1 MEIVIDT
8 SAIIAAIADEPDG
21 DEVINLTE
29 NAILVC
35 PNVIPFE
42 ISNALTRMIRKKVIN
57 KDKMSQLLQSFQKI
71 PIKLFE
77 NKLEDVLEIGW
88 EHKIYAYDAFLLD
101 TAKSLNLPLLTL
113 DDGMEAVGKKL
124 GIKILSLNGSGRG
137 ENVGF

>member
-21 DEVINLTE
+21 DKVINLTE

-35 PNVIPFE
+35 PSVVPFE
-42 ISNALTRMIRKKVIN
+42 ISNALTRMIRKNVID
-57 KDKMSQLLQSFQKI
+57 KDKMTNLIKSFQKI

-77 NKLEDVLEIGW
+77 NNLEDVLEIGW
-88 EHKIYAYDAFLLD
+88 DYKIYAYDAFFLD

-124 GIKILSLNGSGRG
+124 GVKILSLSGDRRG
-137 ENVGF
+137 

>member
-21 DEVINLTE
+21 DKVINLTE

-35 PNVIPFE
+35 PSVVPFE
-42 ISNALTRMIRKKVIN
+42 ISNALTRMIRKNVID
-57 KDKMSQLLQSFQKI
+57 KDKMTNLIKSFKKI

-77 NKLEDVLEIGW
+77 NNLEDVLEIGW
-88 EHKIYAYDAFLLD
+88 DYKIYAYDAFFLD

-113 DDGMEAVGKKL
+113 DDGVEAVGKKL
-124 GIKILSLNGSGRG
+124 GVKILSLSGNRRG
-137 ENVGF
+137 

>member
-1 MEIVIDT
+1 MEIVIDN

-21 DEVINLTE
+21 DKVINLTE

-35 PNVIPFE
+35 PNVVPFE
-42 ISNALTRMIRKKVIN
+42 ISNALTRMIRREVID
-57 KDKMSQLLQSFQKI
+57 KDKIRQLLKSFQKI

-124 GIKILSLNGSGRG
+124 GIKILSLNGGGRG

>member
-21 DEVINLTE
+21 DKVINLTE

-35 PNVIPFE
+35 PNVVPFE
-42 ISNALTRMIRKKVIN
+42 ISNALTRMIRKKVID
-57 KDKMSQLLQSFQKI
+57 KDKMRQLLKSFQKI

-88 EHKIYAYDAFLLD
+88 EHKIYAYDAFFLD

-124 GIKILSLNGSGRG
+124 GIKILSLNGGGRG

>member
-21 DEVINLTE
+21 DKVINLTE

-35 PNVIPFE
+35 PSVVPFE
-42 ISNALTRMIRKKVIN
+42 ISNALTRMIRKNVID
-57 KDKMSQLLQSFQKI
+57 KDKMTNLIKSFKKI

-77 NKLEDVLEIGW
+77 NNLEDVLEIGW
-88 EHKIYAYDAFLLD
+88 DYKIYAYDAFFLD

-124 GIKILSLNGSGRG
+124 GVKILSLSGDRRG
-137 ENVGF
+137 

>member
-21 DEVINLTE
+21 DNVINLTE

-35 PNVIPFE
+35 PSAILFE
-42 ISNALTRMIRKKVIN
+42 IPNAITRMIRKKVID
-57 KDKMSQLLQSFQKI
+57 KDKMSQLLKSFQKI

-77 NKLEDVLEIGW
+77 NNPEDVLEIGW
-88 EHKIYAYDAFLLD
+88 EYKIYAYDAFFLD

-113 DDGMEAVGKKL
+113 DSGIEFVGKKL
-124 GIKILSLNGSGRG
+124 GIKILSLNGDRRG
-137 ENVGF
+137 